1 MINFPELVYPRVNHA
16 VLETKQKDML
26 FTMIHGLYK
35 NRDRLFHQNRTDDPL
50 CLNQACR
57 NTGSVQTIEHI
68 ACSCYRVKTVWLWVR
83 EKLLELLSDPRSI
96 REAEV
101 VFLIGT
107 YMELVEKEAVI
118 KQKELLVGTT
128 KGVLKAKVGQMA
140 SRAAPEII
148 FPQAIN

>member
-1 MINFPELVYPRVNHA
+1 M
-16 VLETKQKDML
+16 
-26 FTMIHGLYK
+26 
-35 NRDRLFHQNRTDDPL
+35 
-50 CLNQACR
+50 
-57 NTGSVQTIEHI
+57 
-68 ACSCYRVKTVWLWVR
+68 R

-96 REAEV
+96 RVAEV

-148 FPQAIN
+148 FPQAIS